1 MKTAT
6 LNNGIEMPMIG
17 FGVYQVSDEET
28 EKAVLSAL
36 EQGYCLLDT
45 AAIYGNEAGVGRAI
59 KASGIPR
66 EEIFITTK
74 LWIQRQD
81 AFNGTQ
87 KALDESL
94 RRLGLDYV
102 DLYLMHQPFGD
113 VHEEWRAM
121 ETALKAGK
129 TRAIGVSNFHM
140 DRLADLIT
148 CHDTVPAVNQI
159 ETHPFYQREAELAF
173 HKELGILQQSWGPL
187 AEGKFD
193 IFHNPVLSEIAA
205 KHGKSVA
212 QVILRWLNQRGIA
225 VIPKSVTPS
234 RVQENIAIF
243 DFPLNDEQLAQISS
257 LEQGQSLF
265 FDHRSP
271 ERVKWLSEIN
281 AIAITEN

>member
-6 LNNGIEMPMIG
+6 LNNGVVMPMIG

-36 EQGYCLLDT
+36 EQGYRLLDT

-59 KASGIPR
+59 KASDIPR
-66 EEIFITTK
+66 EEIFVTTK

-87 KALDESL
+87 NALDESL
-94 RRLGLDYV
+94 KRLGLDYV

-173 HKELGILQQSWGPL
+173 HKERGILQQSWGPL

-193 IFHNPVLSEIAA
+193 IFHNPVLSEIAD

-212 QVILRWLNQRGIA
+212 QVVLRWLNQHGIA
-225 VIPKSVTPS
+225 IIPKSVKVE
-234 RVQENIAIF
+234 RMRENRDILDFTLDAQDLAAIATLNRDEIIF
-243 DFPLNDEQLAQISS
+243 N
-257 LEQGQSLF
+257 
-265 FDHRSP
+265 HRDP
-271 ERVKWLSEIN
+271 KMVKWLAEHRG
-281 AIAITEN
+281 

>member
-36 EQGYCLLDT
+36 EQGYRLLDT

-81 AFNGTQ
+81 AFNCTQ

-102 DLYLMHQPFGD
+102 DLYLMHQPFGY

-129 TRAIGVSNFHM
+129 TRAIGVSNFHP
-140 DRLADLIT
+140 DRVADLIT

-159 ETHPFYQREAELAF
+159 EPHPFYQREAEVAF
-173 HKELGILQQSWGPL
+173 HKELGILQQAWGPL

-212 QVILRWLNQRGIA
+212 QVVLRWLNQRGIA
-225 VIPKSVTPS
+225 IIPKSVKVE
-234 RVQENIAIF
+234 RMRENRDILDFTLDAQDLAAIAT
-243 DFPLNDEQLAQISS
+243 LNRDEII
-257 LEQGQSLF
+257 
-265 FDHRSP
+265 FDHRDP
-271 ERVKWLSEIN
+271 KMVQWL
-281 AIAITEN
+281 AQARG

>member
-6 LNNGIEMPMIG
+6 LNNGVVMPMIG
-17 FGVYQVSDEET
+17 FGVYQVSDEEA

-36 EQGYCLLDT
+36 EQGYRLLDT

-66 EEIFITTK
+66 EEIFVTTK

-94 RRLGLDYV
+94 GRLGLDYV

-148 CHDTVPAVNQI
+148 CHDTVLVVNQI

-173 HKELGILQQSWGPL
+173 HQELGILQQAWAPL

-212 QVILRWLNQRGIA
+212 QVVLRWLNQRGVAI
-225 VIPKSVTPS
+225 IPKSVKVE
-234 RVQENIAIF
+234 RMIENRAIF
-243 DFPLNDEQLAQISS
+243 DFTLDEQDLAQIAT
-257 LEQGQSLF
+257 LNRDEIIF
-265 FDHRSP
+265 NHRDP
-271 ERVKWLSEIN
+271 KMVNWLAEHRG
-281 AIAITEN
+281 

>member
-36 EQGYCLLDT
+36 EQGYRLLDT

-66 EEIFITTK
+66 EEIFVTTK

-94 RRLGLDYV
+94 GRLGLDYV

-148 CHDTVPAVNQI
+148 CHDTVLAVNQI

-173 HKELGILQQSWGPL
+173 HQELGILQQAWAPL

-212 QVILRWLNQRGIA
+212 QVVLRWLNQRGVAI
-225 VIPKSVTPS
+225 IPKSVKVE
-234 RVQENIAIF
+234 RMIENRAIF
-243 DFPLNDEQLAQISS
+243 DFTLDEQDLAQIAT
-257 LEQGQSLF
+257 LNRDEIIF
-265 FDHRSP
+265 NHRDP
-271 ERVKWLSEIN
+271 KMVNWLAEHRG
-281 AIAITEN
+281 